1 MCKSVLPLPPPR
13 PNGSRQNDFVGLASG
28 RAEGDILRIILGIR
42 SNFPTESFLYLYCV
56 KILLAEDEKA
66 LGESILAFLKNEGHV
81 CEWVKDFHAGEEKA
95 GMYQYDCALIDIGL
109 PGGSGLDIVKALK
122 KSNAKTGIIII
133 SAKNSLDDKI
143 SGLDLGADD
152 YITKPFHL
160 AELNSRLNSVLRRR
174 NFEGS
179 NEIIFEKLK
188 LIPDKQEV
196 FVKGKALT
204 LTKKEYALLLFFISN
219 KNRVVT
225 KESIAEHLW
234 GDDMDMADSFDFI
247 YSHIKN
253 LRKKIM
259 DAGGDDYLKS
269 VYGMGYK
276 FSAQ

>member
-1 MCKSVLPLPPPR
+1 MK
-13 PNGSRQNDFVGLASG
+13 
-28 RAEGDILRIILGIR
+28 IIL
-42 SNFPTESFLYLYCV
+42 V
-56 KILLAEDEKA
+56 EDEAA
-66 LGESILAFLKNEGHV
+66 LGESVFSFLKNEGHV
-81 CEWVKDFHAGEEKA
+81 CEWVKTFSAGDEKVS
-95 GMYQYDCALIDIGL
+95 MYKYDCALIDITL
-109 PGGSGLDIVKALK
+109 PGGTGLEIIKTLK
-122 KSNAKTGIIII
+122 KNNPKTGIIII

-179 NEIIFEKLK
+179 NEVLFEKLK
-188 LIPDKQEV
+188 IIPDKQEV
-196 FVKGKALT
+196 FVNGKLIF
-204 LTKKEYALLLFFISN
+204 LTKKEFDLILFFISN

-253 LRKKIM
+253 LRKKII
-259 DAGGDDYLKS
+259 DSSGDDYIRS

-276 FSAQ
+276 FSAP

>member
-1 MCKSVLPLPPPR
+1 MV
-13 PNGSRQNDFVGLASG
+13 
-28 RAEGDILRIILGIR
+28 
-42 SNFPTESFLYLYCV
+42 
-56 KILLAEDEKA
+56 EDEAA
-66 LGESILAFLKNEGHV
+66 LGESVLSFLKKEGHI
-81 CEWVKDFHAGEEKA
+81 CEWVKNFSAGDEKA
-95 GMYQYDCALIDIGL
+95 SMYQYDCALIDIGL
-109 PGGSGLDIVKALK
+109 PGGSGLDIVKVLK
-122 KSNAKTGIIII
+122 KNNSKAGIIII

-143 SGLDLGADD
+143 VGLDLGADD
-152 YITKPFHL
+152 YITKPFHF

-179 NEIIFEKLK
+179 SEIVFEKLK
-188 LIPDKQEV
+188 ITPDKQEV
-196 FVKGKALT
+196 LINGKQST
-204 LTKKEYALLLFFISN
+204 LTKKEFDLLLFFISN

-234 GDDMDMADSFDFI
+234 GDESDAADSFDFI

-259 DAGGDDYLKS
+259 DAGADDYIKS

>member
-1 MCKSVLPLPPPR
+1 M
-13 PNGSRQNDFVGLASG
+13 
-28 RAEGDILRIILGIR
+28 
-42 SNFPTESFLYLYCV
+42 
-56 KILLAEDEKA
+56 KILLVEDETA
-66 LGESILAFLKNEGHV
+66 LGDSVISFLKKEGHL
-81 CEWVKDFHAGEEKA
+81 CEWVKNFNAGDEKVSL
-95 GMYQYDCALIDIGL
+95 YKYDCTLIDIGL
-109 PGGSGLDIVKALK
+109 PGGSGLDIVKTLK
-122 KSNAKTGIIII
+122 KNNPKTGIIII
-133 SAKNSLDDKI
+133 SAKNSLDDKVA
-143 SGLDLGADD
+143 GLDLGADD

-179 NEIIFEKLK
+179 NEIIFEKIKILS
-188 LIPDKQEV
+188 DMQEV
-196 FVKGKALT
+196 FVNNKKTT
-204 LTKKEYALLLFFISN
+204 LTKKEFDLLLFFLSN

-234 GDDMDMADSFDFI
+234 GDESDAADSFDFI

-259 DAGGDDYLKS
+259 DSGGDDYIKS

>member
-1 MCKSVLPLPPPR
+1 
-13 PNGSRQNDFVGLASG
+13 
-28 RAEGDILRIILGIR
+28 
-42 SNFPTESFLYLYCV
+42 V
-56 KILLAEDEKA
+56 KILLVEDEPA
-66 LGESILAFLKNEGHV
+66 LGESVAAFLKKEGHV
-81 CEWVKDFHAGEEKA
+81 CEWVKNFQSGDEKA
-95 GMYQYDCALIDIGL
+95 SLYPYDCALIDIGL
-109 PGGSGLDIVKALK
+109 PGGNGLDIVKALK
-122 KSNAKTGIIII
+122 KSNPKTGIIIV

-188 LIPDKQEV
+188 TIPDKQEV
-196 FVKGKALT
+196 FINDKPLA
-204 LTKKEYALLLFFISN
+204 LTKKEFDLVLFFLSN

-234 GDDMDMADSFDFI
+234 GDESDAADSYDFI

-253 LRKKIM
+253 LRKKIL
-259 DAGGDDYLKS
+259 DAGGDDYIKS

-276 FSAQ
+276 WQ